1 MKIAIVGAGN
11 VGTSLAVLLQ
21 QAGHQICGIASRTE
35 SSAARAAQR
44 VNAPYSTEP
53 TQFTKQADLVFIT
66 TPDRVISEVCH
77 QIASQNG
84 FKPQSIVAHT
94 SGAHSSKILDSAA
107 ELNARPISFHPLQT
121 FANPDAGI
129 KNLPGS
135 FITIEGQEEA
145 LPAARQLV
153 DDLSCKLLEIP
164 TEGKELY
171 HAAACI
177 ACNYF
182 TTLID
187 SALTVMEKAGVKKED
202 GLPALY
208 PLIAGTLKNIS
219 QVGTTNALTGPIA
232 RGDTQTVQAHLTQ
245 MEKQIPEIIPL
256 YHLLGQATADVA
268 TAKGTLGSQER
279 QNLLKILGGA
289 DND

>member
-1 MKIAIVGAGN
+1 MQIAIVGAGN
-11 VGTSLAVLLQ
+11 VGTSLAVLLHA
-21 QAGHQICGIASRTE
+21 AGHQIIGIASRTE
-35 SSAARAAQR
+35 DSAARAANR
-44 VNAPYSTEP
+44 VNAPYSTNP
-53 TQFTKQADLVFIT
+53 ANFTQQAELIFIT
-66 TPDRVISEVCH
+66 TPDRAISEVCD
-77 QIASQNG
+77 QIAHNGG

-94 SGAHSSKILDSAA
+94 SGAHSSAILASATQH
-107 ELNARPISFHPLQT
+107 NAYPISFHPLQT

-135 FITIEGQEEA
+135 FITIEGNVAA

-153 DDLSCKLLEIP
+153 EDLDCKLLEIP

-187 SALTVMEKAGVKKED
+187 AALNVMEAAGVEKKD

-219 QVGTTNALTGPIA
+219 QVGTVDSLTGPIA
-232 RGDTQTVQAHLTQ
+232 RGDSQTVEAHLTK
-245 MEKQIPEIIPL
+245 MEEHIPALIPL
-256 YHLLGQATADVA
+256 YNLLGQTTVDIA

-279 QNLLKILGGA
+279 RNLLKILGGVQE
-289 DND
+289 